1 MIQFNF
7 DEIIEVED
15 HQAGEAL
22 EEVEEEAHLEE
33 VEEEDVG
40 VEDSKYFR
48 ARNPQS
54 NLLKIIHNILWKDEI
69 YLHQLGMKLYVYL
82 DSN

>member
-7 DEIIEVED
+7 NEIIEVED

-22 EEVEEEAHLEE
+22 EEVEEEAHLVEVEEEAHLEE

-40 VEDSKYFR
+40 VEDSKCFT
-48 ARNPQS
+48 ARKPQS
-54 NLLKIIHNILWKDEI
+54 NLLKTIHIIL
-69 YLHQLGMKLYVYL
+69 
-82 DSN
+82 